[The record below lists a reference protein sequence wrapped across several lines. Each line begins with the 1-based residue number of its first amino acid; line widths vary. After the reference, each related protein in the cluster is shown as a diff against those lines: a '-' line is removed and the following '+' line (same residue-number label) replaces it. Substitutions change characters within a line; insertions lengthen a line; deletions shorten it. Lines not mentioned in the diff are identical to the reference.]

1 MRRGGSPHLLATA
14 LLGLLFLN
22 ACGKVR
28 YPTNYIL
35 NFPRPASVVAAPDAA
50 FGPVVINEFRCP
62 EYLCQGRIVYRP
74 RPEEIGFY
82 EYHRWAMD
90 PRQSIT
96 QLMADTLRA
105 RSIFK
110 HAAIQGRVIDA
121 DYVLNGGLERL
132 EEVDEGRDVRVE
144 CAISAQLI
152 DTRTGAIVWSGTAS
166 ETIPVEKRDVA
177 GVVVA
182 LTTAAQTVVDRLVKS
197 MAGQLLSTR

>member
-1 MRRGGSPHLLATA
+1 MKRGGSPHLLASA
-14 LLGLLFLN
+14 LLGLLLLS

-35 NFPRPASVVAAPDAA
+35 NFPRPASPVVAPDAA
-50 FGPVVINEFRCP
+50 FGPVVINEFRCL

-110 HAAIQGRVIDA
+110 HAAMQGRGIEA
-121 DYVLNGGLERL
+121 DYILNGGIERL

-152 DTRTGAIVWSGTAS
+152 DTRTGAIVWSGAAS
-166 ETIPVEKRDVA
+166 QTIPVGKRDVA

-197 MAGQLLSTR
+197 MTDQLMSTR